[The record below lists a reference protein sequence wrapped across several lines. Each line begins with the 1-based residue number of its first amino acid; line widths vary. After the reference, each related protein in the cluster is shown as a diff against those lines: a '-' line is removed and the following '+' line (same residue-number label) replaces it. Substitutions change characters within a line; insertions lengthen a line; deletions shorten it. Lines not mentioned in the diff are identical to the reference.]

1 MKNLKTLFML
11 IMIVSLIFLTGCNE
25 KHVHNY
31 KEIIIEPTCAQKG
44 YNIKICE
51 CGDNLI
57 EKEVSPS
64 HNYEEVIIEPT
75 CTQNGYI
82 IKRCECG
89 DNFIEK
95 ELFPKGHT
103 LGDWIIV
110 KEATKETN
118 GLQEKKC
125 SDCEY
130 KEEEII
136 TYNYDEYLDYSFDE
150 NIAVVTQVIEKRKN
164 SNQTDTGY
172 EESVYDFYFY
182 IKKTS
187 TLDLNDIFV
196 SIVVKTENGIK
207 YVKSTSG
214 RNLEGATT
222 ILSTISIT
230 NSSAGDFAV
239 NEVTKEG
246 DAVKHIDKIPQIV
259 YVSVS
264 YDKVVERQD
273 VACELNYKFEYD
285 DVTKESFDDYEQ
297 RNIIV
302 SSNNTTQYVEY
313 KNDYV
318 SMKFLK
324 IPVVTSSDTVKY
336 SEYRLSNVKIVKNNL
351 PANTSI
357 SKIKIEVFAEIG
369 NEAMITKDYFSKYVK
384 LFVYEGALAADITNS
399 RTSSLADEYNVEKVY
414 FNVEIELSNG
424 DSANYKFYVLTSDLL
439 EK

>member
-31 KEIIIEPTCAQKG
+31 KEIIIEPTC
-44 YNIKICE
+44 
-51 CGDNLI
+51 
-57 EKEVSPS
+57 
-64 HNYEEVIIEPT
+64 
-75 CTQNGYI
+75 TQNGYI

-95 ELFPKGHT
+95 ELFSKGHT

-182 IKKTS
+182 IKKIS
-187 TLDLNDIFV
+187 SLDLTDISV
-196 SIVVKTENGIK
+196 SVDVKTKDVIK
-207 YVKSTSG
+207 SSKTTKSKDLQGSV
-214 RNLEGATT
+214 T
-222 ILSTISIT
+222 IVSTIRIS
-230 NSSAGDFAV
+230 DFLVNKVVIEEGKVKNISEIPELVYFKISYNKIV
-239 NEVTKEG
+239 NE
-246 DAVKHIDKIPQIV
+246 Q
-259 YVSVS
+259 
-264 YDKVVERQD
+264 VES
-273 VACELNYKFEYD
+273 CELNYKIKYD
-285 DVTKESFDDYEQ
+285 DITKESFDNYEQ
-297 RNIIV
+297 RQVVV
-302 SSNNTTQYVEY
+302 SDNNTTQYVEY

-318 SMKFLK
+318 LMKFLK
-324 IPVVTSSDTVKY
+324 IPVETSSDTVKY
-336 SEYRLSNVKIVKNNL
+336 SDYRLSNVKIVKSNL

-357 SKIKIEVFAEIG
+357 SKIKIEVFAEIT
-369 NEAMITKDYFSKYVK
+369 NEAIITKDYFSKYVK
-384 LFVYEGALAADITNS
+384 LFVYEGALVADIMSS
-399 RTSSLADEYNVEKVY
+399 RTASLADEYNVEKVY

>member
-25 KHVHNY
+25 KHV
-31 KEIIIEPTCAQKG
+31 
-44 YNIKICE
+44 
-51 CGDNLI
+51 
-57 EKEVSPS
+57 

-110 KEATKETN
+110 KEATKETS

-182 IKKTS
+182 IKKIS
-187 TLDLNDIFV
+187 SLDLTDISV
-196 SIVVKTENGIK
+196 SVDVKTKDGIK
-207 YVKSTSG
+207 SSKSITSKDLQG
-214 RNLEGATT
+214 PMT
-222 ILSTISIT
+222 IVSTISIT
-230 NSSAGDFAV
+230 NFLVNKVVIEEGKIKNINEIPEFLYFKISYNIIV
-239 NEVTKEG
+239 NE
-246 DAVKHIDKIPQIV
+246 Q
-259 YVSVS
+259 
-264 YDKVVERQD
+264 VES
-273 VACELNYKFEYD
+273 CELNYKIKYD
-285 DVTKESFDDYEQ
+285 DVTKESFNGYEQ
-297 RNIIV
+297 RQVIV
-302 SSNNTTQYVEY
+302 SSSNTTQYVDY

-318 SMKFLK
+318 SIKFLK
-324 IPVVTSSDTVKY
+324 VPVETSGDTVKY
-336 SEYRLSNVKIVKNNL
+336 SDYRLSNVKIVKNNL

-357 SKIKIEVFAEIG
+357 SKIKIEVFAETT
-369 NEAMITKDYFSKYVK
+369 NEAILTKDYFSKNVK
-384 LFVYEGALAADITNS
+384 LFVYEGALAADITSS
-399 RTSSLADEYNVEKVY
+399 RTSSLADEYEVEKIY
-414 FNVEIELSNG
+414 FNVEIELDNG
-424 DSANYKFYVLTSDLL
+424 DSANYKYYVLTSDLL

>member
-1 MKNLKTLFML
+1 MKKLKNLFMI

-25 KHVHNY
+25 KHV
-31 KEIIIEPTCAQKG
+31 
-44 YNIKICE
+44 
-51 CGDNLI
+51 
-57 EKEVSPS
+57 

-182 IKKTS
+182 IKKIS
-187 TLDLNDIFV
+187 SLDLTDISV
-196 SIVVKTENGIK
+196 SVDVKTKDGIK
-207 YVKSTSG
+207 SSKSITSKDLQG
-214 RNLEGATT
+214 PMT
-222 ILSTISIT
+222 IVSTISIT
-230 NSSAGDFAV
+230 NFLVNKVVIEEGKIKNINEIPEFLYFKISYNIIV
-239 NEVTKEG
+239 NE
-246 DAVKHIDKIPQIV
+246 Q
-259 YVSVS
+259 
-264 YDKVVERQD
+264 VES
-273 VACELNYKFEYD
+273 CELNYKIKYD
-285 DVTKESFDDYEQ
+285 DVTKESFNGYEQ
-297 RNIIV
+297 RQVIV
-302 SSNNTTQYVEY
+302 SSSNTTQYVDY

-324 IPVVTSSDTVKY
+324 VPVETSGNTVKY
-336 SEYRLSNVKIVKNNL
+336 SDYRLSNVKIVKNNL
-351 PANTSI
+351 PKESSI
-357 SKIKIEVFAEIG
+357 SKIKVEVFAEIG

>member
-1 MKNLKTLFML
+1 MKNFKTLFML

-25 KHVHNY
+25 KHV
-31 KEIIIEPTCAQKG
+31 
-44 YNIKICE
+44 
-51 CGDNLI
+51 
-57 EKEVSPS
+57 

-182 IKKTS
+182 IKKIS
-187 TLDLNDIFV
+187 SLDLTDISV
-196 SIVVKTENGIK
+196 SVDVKTKDGIK
-207 YVKSTSG
+207 SSKSITSKDLQG
-214 RNLEGATT
+214 PMT
-222 ILSTISIT
+222 IVSTISIT
-230 NSSAGDFAV
+230 NFLVNKVVIEEGKIKNINEIPEFLYFKISYNIIV
-239 NEVTKEG
+239 NE
-246 DAVKHIDKIPQIV
+246 Q
-259 YVSVS
+259 
-264 YDKVVERQD
+264 VES
-273 VACELNYKFEYD
+273 CELNYKIKYD
-285 DVTKESFDDYEQ
+285 DVTKESFNGYEQ
-297 RNIIV
+297 RQVIV
-302 SSNNTTQYVEY
+302 SSSNTTQYVDY

-324 IPVVTSSDTVKY
+324 VPVETSGDTVKY
-336 SEYRLSNVKIVKNNL
+336 SDYRLSNVKIVKNNL
-351 PANTSI
+351 PKESSI
-357 SKIKIEVFAEIG
+357 SKIKVEVFAEIG
-369 NEAMITKDYFSKYVK
+369 NEAIVTKDYFSKYVK
-384 LFVYEGALAADITNS
+384 LFVYEGALAADITSS
-399 RTSSLADEYNVEKVY
+399 RTASLADEYEVEKIY
-414 FNVEIELSNG
+414 FNVEIELDNG
-424 DSANYKFYVLTSDLL
+424 DTTNYKYYVLTKDLL
-439 EK
+439 NC

>member
-1 MKNLKTLFML
+1 MKKLKNLFML

-25 KHVHNY
+25 KHV
-31 KEIIIEPTCAQKG
+31 
-44 YNIKICE
+44 
-51 CGDNLI
+51 
-57 EKEVSPS
+57 

-182 IKKTS
+182 IKKIS
-187 TLDLNDIFV
+187 SLDLTDISV
-196 SIVVKTENGIK
+196 SVDVKTKDGIK
-207 YVKSTSG
+207 SSKSITSKDLQG
-214 RNLEGATT
+214 PMT
-222 ILSTISIT
+222 IVSTISIT
-230 NSSAGDFAV
+230 NFLVNKVVIEEGKIKNINEIPEFLYFKISYNIIV
-239 NEVTKEG
+239 NE
-246 DAVKHIDKIPQIV
+246 Q
-259 YVSVS
+259 
-264 YDKVVERQD
+264 VES
-273 VACELNYKFEYD
+273 CELNYKIKYD
-285 DVTKESFDDYEQ
+285 DVTKESFNGYEQ
-297 RNIIV
+297 RQVIV
-302 SSNNTTQYVEY
+302 SSSNTTQYVDY